1 MASARQLAS
10 GKWQGRYRDGS
21 GKWRSAGVWP
31 REKQALAKAQAA
43 EDKERSSPTDSES
56 QRITWGEW
64 EEKWESAR
72 RVAES
77 TKARDDGRLRNH
89 VRPKWAHVK
98 LKDITTH
105 GVQVWLRE
113 LEDGGLAP
121 STVIKCYHLLSSSLK
136 AAVAARMIDKSPCVG
151 VVLPKSG
158 APLERYLTDEEVRDI
173 TYHMSARDTFAVHLF
188 LGTGVRLGEGLGLHW
203 ESVDLAHNTVAI
215 SRSWDPI
222 GQQIKSTK
230 SYGNRVVPIS
240 RELSKML
247 ESELESRGL
256 GRPAPVQYV
265 RSARAHTGL
274 VLPGLRVLKGVE
286 GRPMDG
292 DNFRH
297 RWEAAIAD
305 ANSLRIKQKRMPIP
319 PARVHDLR
327 HTYASRLVQAGVPL
341 MAVKELLGH
350 QSIVTT
356 QRYAHLA
363 TTQWDSI
370 RAALGDT
377 PKGYGLRAT
386 KRATP

>member
-1 MASARQLAS
+1 MASVRKLES
-10 GKWQGRYRDGS
+10 GKWQGRYRDAS

-43 EDKERSSPTDSES
+43 EDKERANPTDVES
-56 QRITWGEW
+56 QKITWGEW
-64 EEKWESAR
+64 EPRWESAR

-77 TKARDDGRLRNH
+77 TKGRDRGRLEKH

-158 APLERYLTDEEVRDI
+158 SPLERYLTDEEVRDI
-173 TYHMSARDTFAVHLF
+173 TYHMSTRDTFAVHLF

-215 SRSWDPI
+215 SRSWDPV

-230 SYGNRVVPIS
+230 KLRQSNRSDLAGAV
-240 RELSKML
+240 EDA
-247 ESELESRGL
+247 G
-256 GRPAPVQYV
+256 V
-265 RSARAHTGL
+265 RTG
-274 VLPGLRVLKGVE
+274 VAWTG
-286 GRPMDG
+286 
-292 DNFRH
+292 
-297 RWEAAIAD
+297 
-305 ANSLRIKQKRMPIP
+305 
-319 PARVHDLR
+319 
-327 HTYASRLVQAGVPL
+327 QAG
-341 MAVKELLGH
+341 AG
-350 QSIVTT
+350 
-356 QRYAHLA
+356 
-363 TTQWDSI
+363 SI
-370 RAALGDT
+370 RSIS
-377 PKGYGLRAT
+377 PRPYRART
-386 KRATP
+386 ARLTCPQGRRGQADGWGQFPPPMGSCDR

>member
-10 GKWQGRYRDGS
+10 GKWQGRYRDAS

-89 VRPKWAHVK
+89 VRPKWSHVK

-151 VVLPKSG
+151 ITLPKSG
-158 APLERYLTDEEVRDI
+158 PPLERYLTDQEIADI
-173 TYHMSARDTFAVHLF
+173 TFHLSARDTFAVYLF
-188 LGTGVRLGEGLGLHW
+188 LGTGMRLGEGLGLHW
-203 ESVDLAHNTVAI
+203 ESVDLAHNTI
-215 SRSWDPI
+215 SICRSWDPT

-240 RELSKML
+240 KELAKML
-247 ESELESRGL
+247 KSELEARGP
-256 GRPAPVQYV
+256 GRPAPVKYV

-274 VLPGLRVLKGVE
+274 VMPGLRVIGGVE

-305 ANSLRIKQKRMPIP
+305 ASAILKKQKKMPIP

-341 MAVKELLGH
+341 MSVKELLGH
-350 QSIVTT
+350 ESIVTT

-377 PKGYGLRAT
+377 PKGYGRRAT